1 MAFRCVDNLADAED
15 AVQDAFLCAWRHLDK
30 FKGEAQMSTW
40 LTAIVINAARLGLKR
55 TTLIAKMKKLGI
67 SRATATERNPVFYEL
82 RAIRSISRARE
93 PNTDGNLF
101 PRTKEHGDAVFAF
114 GVTA

>member
-55 TTLIAKMKKLGI
+55 TTLIAKMKKTGI
-67 SRATATERNPVFYEL
+67 SRATATERNPVFSAAKTL
-82 RAIRSISRARE
+82 HWWPSRTHRDCGA
-93 PNTDGNLF
+93 
-101 PRTKEHGDAVFAF
+101 A
-114 GVTA
+114 

>member
-55 TTLIAKMKKLGI
+55 TTLIAKRK
-67 SRATATERNPVFYEL
+67 NPAF
-82 RAIRSISRARE
+82 RARLQLNATPYSPLRKHCTGGRPE
-93 PNTDGNLF
+93 
-101 PRTKEHGDAVFAF
+101 RTRIAGLPDPLIA
-114 GVTA
+114 